1 MGKAFVEAKAQ
12 STSIPDG
19 KTKMACQAVPTKGIN
34 LAVLMCCSI
43 LKGPHSMSPT
53 AIRGKAYPD
62 FMPLQQ
68 LLSCLGH
75 DQILVLR
82 RGGHY
87 QDKNAPAGVKMKQL
101 VQVVRTD
108 IL

>member
-1 MGKAFVEAKAQ
+1 MHPIFVLFDP
-12 STSIPDG
+12 SIILGLFLLELSDREDAISPC
-19 KTKMACQAVPTKGIN
+19 MIQ
-34 LAVLMCCSI
+34 LASL
-43 LKGPHSMSPT
+43 
-53 AIRGKAYPD
+53 A
-62 FMPLQQ
+62 
-68 LLSCLGH
+68 SCLGH